1 MEFWKAK
8 ENDIYGINLLLEQ
21 VLDIHHN
28 GRPDIFKSNAKKYT
42 DKELIEIIKD
52 ETRPIFVAVE
62 DQKVLGY
69 CFCIFIEHKNDNIL
83 TPIKT
88 LYIDDLCVD
97 EKQRGK
103 NIGTKLY
110 EHTLNF
116 AKEKGFYNLTL
127 NVWALNKSAVKFYEK
142 LGLKPQKIG
151 MEKIIKGEE
160 QSE

>member
-1 MEFWKAK
+1 MEIRKAK

-142 LGLKPQKIG
+142 LGMKPQKIG